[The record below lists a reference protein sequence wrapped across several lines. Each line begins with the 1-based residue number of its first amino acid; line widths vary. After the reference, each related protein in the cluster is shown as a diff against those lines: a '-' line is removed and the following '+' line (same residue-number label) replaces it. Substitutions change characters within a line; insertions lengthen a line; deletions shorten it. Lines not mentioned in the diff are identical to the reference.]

1 MEDEI
6 VDLSE
11 EKKEGPW
18 CSSCAGFTDY
28 RRKWTTVSRADLDGG
43 AYSENIEIPHCVTCG
58 SVMQYLKNCKR
69 LVFGV
74 RILLI
79 LFILLSAMVFF
90 YLYDPSVFSLLC
102 LSVCLL
108 AANVLNR
115 LPRESRRALW
125 THKVFMRGKELRD
138 AKKILKADKDITDLN

>member
-11 EKKEGPW
+11 EKKEKPW
-18 CSSCAGFTDY
+18 CSTCSDFTDY
-28 RRKWTTVSRADLDGG
+28 RRKWTTVARADLDGG
-43 AYSENIEIPHCVTCG
+43 AYSENMEIPHCVTCG
-58 SVMQYLKNCKR
+58 SVMQYLENCKR
-69 LVFGV
+69 LVFSV
-74 RILLI
+74 RILVI
-79 LFILLSAMVFF
+79 LFILLSTMVFF

-108 AANVLNR
+108 VANVLNR
-115 LPRESRRALW
+115 LPVESRRALW

-138 AKKILKADKDITDLN
+138 AKKILQADKDITGL

>member
-11 EKKEGPW
+11 EKKEVPW

-58 SVMQYLKNCKR
+58 AVMQYLKNCKR

>member
-11 EKKEGPW
+11 EKKEEPW
-18 CSSCAGFTDY
+18 CSTCSDFTDY
-28 RRKWTTVSRADLDGG
+28 RRKWTTVARADLDGG
-43 AYSENIEIPHCVTCG
+43 AYSENMEIPHCVTCG
-58 SVMQYLKNCKR
+58 AVMQYLENCKR
-69 LVFGV
+69 LVFSV
-74 RILLI
+74 RILVI
-79 LFILLSAMVFF
+79 LFILSSTMVFF

-108 AANVLNR
+108 VANVLNR
-115 LPRESRRALW
+115 LPVESRRALW

-138 AKKILKADKDITDLN
+138 AKKILQADKDITGL

>member
-11 EKKEGPW
+11 EKKEEPW

-43 AYSENIEIPHCVTCG
+43 AYSENIETPHCVTCG

-79 LFILLSAMVFF
+79 LFILLSSMVFF

>member
-11 EKKEGPW
+11 EKKEVPW

-43 AYSENIEIPHCVTCG
+43 AYSENIETPHCVTCG

-74 RILLI
+74 RMLLI

>member
-11 EKKEGPW
+11 EKKEVPW